1 MKRQAYIAPVM
12 MVQKIELQ
20 SMIAVSGPQ
29 NVYSDE
35 KDGISSENDILSR
48 RGSGLWA
55 DDEE

>member
-1 MKRQAYIAPVM
+1 MKKIYLTPATK
-12 MVQKIELQ
+12 VQKIELQ

-35 KDGISSENDILSR
+35 ANGISNENSILSR
-48 RGSGLWA
+48 ESFGGLW